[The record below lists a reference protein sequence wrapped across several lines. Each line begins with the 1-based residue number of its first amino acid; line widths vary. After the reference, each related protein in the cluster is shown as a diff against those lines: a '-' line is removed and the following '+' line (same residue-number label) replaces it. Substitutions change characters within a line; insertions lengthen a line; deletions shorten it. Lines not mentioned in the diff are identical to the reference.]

1 MSKKC
6 VKCGQPLP
14 DNASFC
20 PHCTAVQTEKQEVK
34 APKRWKKA
42 ALSSSFGDCGS
53 CRGSFFPASPSEV
66 L

>member
-42 ALSSSFGDCGS
+42 ALSV
-53 CRGSFFPASPSEV
+53 AAV
-66 L
+66 LVIVEAVGAA